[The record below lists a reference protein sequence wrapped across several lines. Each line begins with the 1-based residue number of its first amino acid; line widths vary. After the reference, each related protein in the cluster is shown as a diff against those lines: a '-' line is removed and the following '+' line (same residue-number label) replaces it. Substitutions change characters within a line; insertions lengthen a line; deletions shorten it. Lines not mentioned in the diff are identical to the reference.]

1 MVLGLLRAF
10 VLILNA
16 NRNAAL
22 RPFFRNQTWWF
33 DQLAIRATRFSS
45 IFDKRKN
52 PELRKP
58 MMKIVQVGAVA
69 QSFGS

>member
-33 DQLAIRATRFSS
+33 DQLAIGATRFSS
-45 IFDKRKN
+45 IFDKRRILN
-52 PELRKP
+52 
-58 MMKIVQVGAVA
+58 
-69 QSFGS
+69 